1 MEDNNSS
8 DESMNNGNVS
18 HLAILFK
25 HAMDQQ
31 AGNESV
37 SIDTTYSIVA
47 RIDAEQAKGRKLFLN
62 WPELA

>member
-18 HLAILFK
+18 HLVILFK

-37 SIDTTYSIVA
+37 GIDTTYSIVA
-47 RIDAEQAKGRKLFLN
+47 RIRVE
-62 WPELA
+62 